1 MLSYFKSCFRLEGDT
16 TVTGDAVSGGGAG
29 LFFSCLEGST
39 ARRVLYCP
47 PDSAIY
53 ARIISGDFVPG
64 YQNIAFQAMNHCKE
78 LWNKNLPLK

>member
-1 MLSYFKSCFRLEGDT
+1 MLSYLENRFRLEGDT
-16 TVTGDAVSGGGAG
+16 TVTGDAVFGGGAD

-53 ARIISGDFVPG
+53 ARSISGDFVPG
-64 YQNIAFQAMNHCKE
+64 YQNLAFQAMNH
-78 LWNKNLPLK
+78 